1 MGDIIQINCNSCNNN
16 EDFFIGMGML
26 GRSTNLYHCPN
37 CNFLD
42 VSTDEDI
49 RDLLNRS
56 IKDSKNKYNFDKK
69 NFYCSICKSSKKI
82 SVMNIIE
89 EKDVPKCQCYKC
101 GEKKLEVFSV
111 GNWD

>member
-1 MGDIIQINCNSCNNN
+1 MGDIIQINCKNCDNN

-26 GRSTNLYHCPN
+26 GQSTSLYNCPN
-37 CNFLD
+37 CNFID
-42 VSTDEDI
+42 VASDEDI
-49 RDLLNRS
+49 RDLIDRTTINS
-56 IKDSKNKYNFDKK
+56 EKKHKFDKK
-69 NFYCSICKSSKKI
+69 NFYCSKCKSFKKI